1 MKKEITSHKDLRVW
15 RKAARLARE
24 CLAVVSALPESA
36 TPLGKRIRRKVESIP
51 YEIERGHQFQQLA
64 PYLHHLNRARA
75 WVEALEPLL
84 IEGCGSSLVADDT
97 GDRLLRLTAEIHRM
111 LGKQIVSLEAA
122 GQRRRRRLV
131 PR

>member
-1 MKKEITSHKDLRVW
+1 MKKEISSHKDLRVW

-24 CLAVVSALPESA
+24 CLAVVSSLPESA
-36 TPLGKRIRRKVESIP
+36 MPLGKRIRRKVESIP

-64 PYLHHLNRARA
+64 PYLHHLHRARSR
-75 WVEALEPLL
+75 VEALEPLL
-84 IEGCGSSLVADDT
+84 IEGCGRSWILDET
-97 GDRLLRLTAEIHRM
+97 GDQLLRLTAEIHRM

-131 PR
+131 WK